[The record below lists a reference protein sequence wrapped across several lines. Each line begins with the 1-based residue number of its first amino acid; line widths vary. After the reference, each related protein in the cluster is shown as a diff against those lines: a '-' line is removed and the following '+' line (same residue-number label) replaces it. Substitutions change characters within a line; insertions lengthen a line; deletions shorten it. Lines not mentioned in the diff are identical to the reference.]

1 MSDTPQPLEVATMM
15 PFDELESKIGLTVAN
30 RNLLTEAFTHG
41 SIRGRTQSKDSE
53 TYRRLEFLG
62 DAVLRL
68 AVSES
73 VFRDSD
79 GNVETLHD
87 SGEKLVSN
95 GSLAGAARDLGLSKY
110 LRGSGSEDVMK
121 SGLVLAQLYE
131 SLTGAIFV
139 DRGYETASKFVEET
153 LIREQPDRALGSST
167 NKRVH

>member
-1 MSDTPQPLEVATMM
+1 LRFLGVVIEMS
-15 PFDELESKIGLTVAN
+15 FDELESKIGLTFAN
-30 RNLLTEAFTHG
+30 RNLLAEAFTHG
-41 SIRGRTQSKDSE
+41 SIRGKPQNKDSE

-79 GNVETLHD
+79 GSVETLHD
-87 SGEKLVSN
+87 TREKLVSN
-95 GSLAGAARDLGLSKY
+95 GSLAGAAKDLGLPKY
-110 LRGSGSEDVMK
+110 MRGSGSGDVMK
-121 SGLVLAQLYE
+121 SGLVHARLYE

-153 LIREQPDRALGSST
+153 LIPEQPDRPPERRLPRA
-167 NKRVH
+167 

>member
-1 MSDTPQPLEVATMM
+1 MSLDK
-15 PFDELESKIGLTVAN
+15 LESKIGLTFAN
-30 RNLLTEAFTHG
+30 RNLLTEAFAHG
-41 SIRGRTQSKDSE
+41 SVRGKTQSMNTE

-73 VFRDSD
+73 VFRDSAD
-79 GNVETLHD
+79 NVETLHE
-87 SGEKLVSN
+87 SREKLVSN
-95 GSLAGAARDLGLSKY
+95 GSLAGAAKDLGLSKY
-110 LRGSGSEDVMK
+110 LRRSGSGGVMK
-121 SGLVLAQLYE
+121 SGLVHAQLYE

>member
-1 MSDTPQPLEVATMM
+1 MSLDKLER
-15 PFDELESKIGLTVAN
+15 KIGLTLAN

-41 SIRGRTQSKDSE
+41 SIRGKTQSKDSE

-73 VFRDSD
+73 IFRDSE
-79 GNVETLHD
+79 GNVETLHETR
-87 SGEKLVSN
+87 EKFISN
-95 GSLAGAARDLGLSKY
+95 HSLAGAAKDLGLSNY
-110 LRGSGSEDVMK
+110 LRGSGTGDVIN
-121 SGLVLAQLYE
+121 SRLVLAQLYE

-153 LIREQPDRALGSST
+153 LIREQPDRTLGSST
-167 NKRVH
+167 NRRVH

>member
-1 MSDTPQPLEVATMM
+1 MSLDKLER
-15 PFDELESKIGLTVAN
+15 KIGLTLAN

-41 SIRGRTQSKDSE
+41 SIRGKTQ
-53 TYRRLEFLG
+53 RRLEFLG

-79 GNVETLHD
+79 GNVEKLHD
-87 SGEKLVSN
+87 TREKFISN
-95 GSLAGAARDLGLSKY
+95 HSLAGAAKDLGLSKY
-110 LRGSGSEDVMK
+110 LRGSGSGDVMK
-121 SGLVLAQLYE
+121 SGLVHAQLYE

-153 LIREQPDRALGSST
+153 LIREQPDRPLGSST
-167 NKRVH
+167 SQRVH

>member
-1 MSDTPQPLEVATMM
+1 MSEQLPPLDVVIVMS
-15 PFDELESKIGLTVAN
+15 FDELESKIGLTFAN

-41 SIRGRTQSKDSE
+41 SIRGKPQSKDLE

-73 VFRDSD
+73 VFRDSERD
-79 GNVETLHD
+79 VETLHEVR
-87 SGEKLVSN
+87 EKLVSN
-95 GSLAGAARDLGLSKY
+95 GSLAGAAKDLGLSKY
-110 LRGSGSEDVMK
+110 LRGSGSGDVIK
-121 SGLVLAQLYE
+121 SGLVNAQLYE

-153 LIREQPDRALGSST
+153 LIREQPDRAPE
-167 NKRVH
+167 RRPPRA

>member
-1 MSDTPQPLEVATMM
+1 MISI
-15 PFDELESKIGLTVAN
+15 DELESKIGLTFAN

>member
-1 MSDTPQPLEVATMM
+1 MSKQLRFLGVPEMS
-15 PFDELESKIGLTVAN
+15 FDKLESKIGLTFAN
-30 RNLLTEAFTHG
+30 QNLLTEAFTHG
-41 SIRGRTQSKDSE
+41 SVRGKTQSKDSE

-79 GNVETLHD
+79 SNVQRLHD
-87 SGEKLVSN
+87 TREKFISN
-95 GSLAGAARDLGLSKY
+95 HSLAAAAKDLCLSNY
-110 LRGSGSEDVMK
+110 LRGSGSGDVIN
-121 SGLVLAQLYE
+121 SRLVLAQLYE

-153 LIREQPDRALGSST
+153 LIREQTDRAPGPST
-167 NKRVH
+167 SQRVH

>member
-1 MSDTPQPLEVATMM
+1 MIS
-15 PFDELESKIGLTVAN
+15 FDELESKIGLTFAN

-41 SIRGRTQSKDSE
+41 SIRGKPQSRDSE

-68 AVSES
+68 AVSEF

-79 GNVETLHD
+79 GNVETLHE
-87 SGEKLVSN
+87 SRGKLVSN
-95 GSLAGAARDLGLSKY
+95 GSLAGAAKDLGLSKY
-110 LRGSGSEDVMK
+110 LRRSGSGDVTK
-121 SGLVLAQLYE
+121 SGLVHARLYE

-153 LIREQPDRALGSST
+153 LIREQPNQTPERRLPKA
-167 NKRVH
+167 

>member
-1 MSDTPQPLEVATMM
+1 MSEQLPFLGGVIEMS
-15 PFDELESKIGLTVAN
+15 FDELESKIGLPFAN
-30 RNLLTEAFTHG
+30 RNLLTETFTHG
-41 SIRGRTQSKDSE
+41 STRGKPQSRDSE

-79 GNVETLHD
+79 RNVETLHEER
-87 SGEKLVSN
+87 EKLVSN
-95 GSLAGAARDLGLSKY
+95 GSLAGAAKDLGLSKY
-110 LRGSGSEDVMK
+110 LRGSGSGDVIR
-121 SGLVLAQLYE
+121 SGLVHAQLYE

-153 LIREQPDRALGSST
+153 LIREQPDRPPGSST
-167 NKRVH
+167 SQRVH

>member
-1 MSDTPQPLEVATMM
+1 IEKGEKFRSLGVPEMSLDKLER
-15 PFDELESKIGLTVAN
+15 KIGLTLAN

-41 SIRGRTQSKDSE
+41 SIRGKTQSKNTE

-79 GNVETLHD
+79 GNVEKLHETR
-87 SGEKLVSN
+87 EKLVSN
-95 GSLAGAARDLGLSKY
+95 HSLAGAAKDLGLSNY
-110 LRGSGSEDVMK
+110 LRGSGSGDVIN
-121 SGLVLAQLYE
+121 SRLVLAQLYE
-131 SLTGAIFV
+131 SLTGVIFV

-153 LIREQPDRALGSST
+153 LILPSRKTGT
-167 NKRVH
+167 

>member
-1 MSDTPQPLEVATMM
+1 MSEQLPFLGVVILMS
-15 PFDELESKIGLTVAN
+15 FDELENEIGLSFAN

-41 SIRGRTQSKDSE
+41 SIRGKPQSKDSE

-73 VFRDSD
+73 VFRDSE
-79 GNVETLHD
+79 GSVETLHETR
-87 SGEKLVSN
+87 EKLVSN
-95 GSLAGAARDLGLSKY
+95 GSLAGAAKNLGLSRY
-110 LRGSGSEDVMK
+110 LRGSGSGDATK
-121 SGLVLAQLYE
+121 SGLVHAQLYE

-153 LIREQPDRALGSST
+153 LIREQPDRTPGSST
-167 NKRVH
+167 KRRVH

>member
-1 MSDTPQPLEVATMM
+1 MS
-15 PFDELESKIGLTVAN
+15 FDKLESKIGLTFAN

-41 SIRGRTQSKDSE
+41 SVRGKTQSRDSE

-79 GNVETLHD
+79 GNVETLH
-87 SGEKLVSN
+87 GTREKLVSN
-95 GSLAGAARDLGLSKY
+95 GSLAGAAKDLGLSKY
-110 LRGSGSEDVMK
+110 LRGSGSGDVTK
-121 SGLVLAQLYE
+121 SGLVHAQLYE

-153 LIREQPDRALGSST
+153 LIREQPDPAPGSST

>member
-1 MSDTPQPLEVATMM
+1 MS
-15 PFDELESKIGLTVAN
+15 FDKLESKIGLTFAN

-41 SIRGRTQSKDSE
+41 SVRGKTQSKDSE

-79 GNVETLHD
+79 GNVETLHETR
-87 SGEKLVSN
+87 EKLVSN
-95 GSLAGAARDLGLSKY
+95 HSLAGAAKDLVLSKY
-110 LRGSGSEDVMK
+110 LRGSGSGDVMK
-121 SGLVLAQLYE
+121 SGLIHAQLFE

-139 DRGYETASKFVEET
+139 DRGYETASKFVEER
-153 LIREQPDRALGSST
+153 LSREQPDRPLGSST
-167 NKRVH
+167 SQRVN

>member
-1 MSDTPQPLEVATMM
+1 MS
-15 PFDELESKIGLTVAN
+15 FDKLESKIGLTFAN

-41 SIRGRTQSKDSE
+41 SVRGKTQSKDSE

-73 VFRDSD
+73 IFRDSD
-79 GNVETLHD
+79 GNVERLHETR
-87 SGEKLVSN
+87 EKLVSN
-95 GSLAGAARDLGLSKY
+95 HSLAGAAKDLGLSNY
-110 LRGSGSEDVMK
+110 LRGSGSGNVIN
-121 SGLVLAQLYE
+121 SRLVLAQLYE

-153 LIREQPDRALGSST
+153 LIREQPDRPPGSST
-167 NKRVH
+167 SQRVR

>member
-1 MSDTPQPLEVATMM
+1 MI
-15 PFDELESKIGLTVAN
+15 FDELETKIGFVFAN
-30 RNLLTEAFTHG
+30 RNLLTESFTHG
-41 SIRGRTQSKDSE
+41 SIRGKPQSRDSE

-79 GNVETLHD
+79 SNAETLHD
-87 SGEKLVSN
+87 TREKLVSN
-95 GSLAGAARDLGLSKY
+95 GSLVGAAKDLGLSKY
-110 LRGSGSEDVMK
+110 LRGPGSGDVIR
-121 SGLVLAQLYE
+121 SGLVHAQLYE

-153 LIREQPDRALGSST
+153 LIREQPDRAPGSST
-167 NKRVH
+167 SQRVH